1 MGSFSNILLNFK
13 IHLQADNQYK
23 IRRRKVKKKLSEE
36 ARPKTKKVQFNL
48 FAPEAK
54 RVFLVGGFNNWDV
67 DNLLMKRIRKEP
79 GRLTSPYH
87 QEDMN
92 IVSELMESG
101 MMTQMPMKGL
111 KPSIGGGFTI
121 AIYHLFFDHRKGFDL
136 ILI

>member
-1 MGSFSNILLNFK
+1 LGSFSNILLNFK

-67 DNLLMKRIRKEP
+67 DNLLM
-79 GRLTSPYH
+79 
-87 QEDMN
+87 N

-121 AIYHLFFDHRKGFDL
+121 CYISSVFDRP
-136 ILI
+136 